1 MCTSVCVITSP
12 SAPTC
17 AQLLSLPYTQARAVS
32 CPREDWETLG
42 TCALQKVDLEVS
54 TQYEKPQ
61 PRERPRAALCP
72 QAPRVGSTGLG
83 ARSRDR
89 APEPRCNGSR
99 REGAENGTGATSGLH
114 GLLSPTPLPRLRPR
128 RTGAPAP
135 GPHAQRRAGGRRAGL
150 SLGRNGC
157 VCFCHLPGKPPPG
170 TARLPVLCCHQPE
183 NPPSG
188 SHGDSRTSAVSVL
201 RTYKTESKVN
211 SPQTRSAQ
219 DRLQRRTEAIRSDT
233 PGPRAGPGP
242 TGTCGSR
249 WDRRTLA

>member
-114 GLLSPTPLPRLRPR
+114 GLLSPDPS
-128 RTGAPAP
+128 APAP
-135 GPHAQRRAGGRRAGL
+135 SPPHRRPGSRPSRPEEGRGTEGGTL
-150 SLGRNGC
+150 LGQKRLR
-157 VCFCHLPGKPPPG
+157 VLPS
-170 TARLPVLCCHQPE
+170 PVRE
-183 NPPSG
+183 
-188 SHGDSRTSAVSVL
+188 TSARD
-201 RTYKTESKVN
+201 RTPPRPLLPS
-211 SPQTRSAQ
+211 TRESAQ
-219 DRLQRRTEAIRSDT
+219 WLPRRLENI
-233 PGPRAGPGP
+233 
-242 TGTCGSR
+242 GSER
-249 WDRRTLA
+249 FKNL